1 MAKQKTERLIQR
13 RHVRLK
19 LAVFFLFVSLIILS
33 SSSIVT
39 DRAAL
44 KTVTM
49 LLCPFLFI
57 ALTALPALRGQTHLH
72 SGRWASPANTQTNW
86 RCKQQN
92 LLRFWLAFDVAQ
104 DGAKVNTLRG

>member
-1 MAKQKTERLIQR
+1 MAEQKTERLIQR

-19 LAVFFLFVSLIILS
+19 LAVFFFLFVSLIILS

-57 ALTALPALRGQTHLH
+57 ALTALPALRGHTHLR
-72 SGRWASPANTQTNW
+72 SGRWASPANKQTW

>member
-1 MAKQKTERLIQR
+1 M
-13 RHVRLK
+13 RLK
-19 LAVFFLFVSLIILS
+19 LAVFFFLFVSLITPSS

-72 SGRWASPANTQTNW
+72 SGRWASPANKQTW

>member
-1 MAKQKTERLIQR
+1 MRLE
-13 RHVRLK
+13 
-19 LAVFFLFVSLIILS
+19 LAVFFFFLFVSLIILSS

-57 ALTALPALRGQTHLH
+57 ALTALPALRGHTHLY
-72 SGRWASPANTQTNW
+72 SGRWASPANKQTW